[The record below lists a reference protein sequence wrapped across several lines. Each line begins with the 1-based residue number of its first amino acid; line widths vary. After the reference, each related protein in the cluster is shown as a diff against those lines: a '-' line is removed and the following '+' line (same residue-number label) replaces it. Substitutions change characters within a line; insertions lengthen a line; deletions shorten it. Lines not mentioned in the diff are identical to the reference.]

1 MPEMKLVIDGYNL
14 LFHLGLLQGGDLEEA
29 RDMLLDMLSDYGK
42 IKKRSILVVFDG
54 GRTMPSG
61 SAARK
66 WVRQT
71 FTAPSESA
79 DDRIEKLC
87 EKMRESAF
95 VVTSDAGLISRI
107 SPFNSPHVRV
117 EDFIGI
123 MEQARYLSEKGL
135 QEGEDE
141 GRVQKP
147 KKGTARRL
155 PKKKRKQKRDLNKL

>member
-1 MPEMKLVIDGYNL
+1 MKLVIDGYNL

-54 GRTMPSG
+54 RGTLPGG

-66 WVRQT
+66 WVRPV
-71 FTAPSESA
+71 FTSPSESA
-79 DDRIEKLC
+79 DDRIAKLC
-87 EKMRESAF
+87 AKMRESAF

-107 SPFNSPHVRV
+107 SSFNSPHVRV
-117 EDFIGI
+117 EDFIGK
-123 MEQARYLSEKGL
+123 MERARYLSEKGL
-135 QEGEDE
+135 QEDGDE

-155 PKKKRKQKRDLNKL
+155 PKKKRKQKRDLSKL